1 LQRDLKAM
9 AERHY
14 DLVVVGG
21 GITGACI
28 MRDAALRGLKVALLE
43 KKDFS
48 HATSSATSKLVHGGL
63 RYLQNLEFG
72 LIRESLR
79 ERRIWQRIA
88 PHLVYPLPFLV
99 PIYAPE
105 KSVRLRLDIGLYLYD
120 ALSFDRS
127 WLDDPDQRV
136 PGHTRVSRGEV
147 ISREPQLA
155 SEDLLGALRY
165 HDCQMYAPERL
176 GLECIKDAVAAGSDA
191 ANYAEVTAFVRDK
204 GNIVGVE
211 VTDRLSN
218 QSYIVKGRLTVNA
231 SGPWADMMLGLAQ
244 GGRPSIHLVRSKGI
258 HVITRPLTQ
267 THAVTRMWP
276 GGHVFVLPWRGH
288 SIIGT
293 TDSVF
298 EGAPDAVKV
307 SEADI
312 AEFLA
317 VINRGLPSA
326 KVTRSDVK
334 HAYVGLRPLVD
345 DGSKDSRHS
354 YGASRR
360 SEICDHTSEGA
371 PGLLSAIGGK
381 WTTSRHL
388 AQKLVNIAL
397 QKLARKPVD
406 STTANVALTAGAI
419 GRFSEFRVELRR
431 RHSDLPEAVTDHL
444 ARNYGTTIDELI
456 ADVGQETAL
465 LTEPL
470 SSELPDV
477 AAEIVYAARHEMA
490 ETLEDALF
498 RRTGIGTL
506 GPPGGTTVE
515 RAAAL
520 MAREKGWTSAET
532 QRQIDAA
539 MRRFVIEPARAVP

>member
-1 LQRDLKAM
+1 
-9 AERHY
+9 
-14 DLVVVGG
+14 
-21 GITGACI
+21 
-28 MRDAALRGLKVALLE
+28 
-43 KKDFS
+43 
-48 HATSSATSKLVHGGL
+48 L
-63 RYLQNLEFG
+63 RYLQNLEFS

-99 PIYAPE
+99 PIYGPE
-105 KSVRLRLDIGLYLYD
+105 KSARLRMDIGLYLYD
-120 ALSFDRS
+120 ALSFDRG
-127 WLDDPDQRV
+127 WLNDPDQRM

-147 ISREPQLA
+147 ISREPKLA
-155 SEDLLGALRY
+155 SEDLVGALRY
-165 HDCQMYAPERL
+165 HDCQMYSPERL

-191 ANYAEVTAFVRDK
+191 ANYAEVTAFIRDK
-204 GNIVGVE
+204 GNIAGVE
-211 VTDRLSN
+211 VKDRLSD
-218 QSYIVKGRLTVNA
+218 QSHTIRGKLVVNA
-231 SGPWADMMLGLAQ
+231 SGPWADTMLGLAQ
-244 GGRPSIHLVRSKGI
+244 GGRASFHLVRSKGI
-258 HVITRPLTQ
+258 HIITRSLTQ

-276 GGHVFVLPWRGH
+276 GGHFFILPWRDH

-298 EGAPDAVKV
+298 EGSPDAVKV
-307 SEADI
+307 TEADI
-312 AEFLA
+312 ADFLA

-326 KVTRSDVK
+326 KLKRDDVK

-345 DGSKDSRHS
+345 DGSKDSKDSEERNS

-360 SEICDHTSEGA
+360 SEICDHASEGA

-388 AQKLVNIAL
+388 AEKLVNIAFL
-397 QKLARKPVD
+397 KLGRKPVQA
-406 STTANVALTAGAI
+406 TTGTVPLTAGAA
-419 GRFSEFRVELRR
+419 GRLSDFRLALRHR
-431 RHSDLPEAVTDHL
+431 YADLPEPVTDHL
-444 ARNYGTTIDELI
+444 ARNYGTGIDELV

-470 SSELPDV
+470 SSELADV

-506 GPPGGTTVE
+506 GSPGAATVE

-520 MAREKGWTSAET
+520 MGREKGWTSAET

-539 MRRFVIEPARAVP
+539 MKRFVIEPARAAP